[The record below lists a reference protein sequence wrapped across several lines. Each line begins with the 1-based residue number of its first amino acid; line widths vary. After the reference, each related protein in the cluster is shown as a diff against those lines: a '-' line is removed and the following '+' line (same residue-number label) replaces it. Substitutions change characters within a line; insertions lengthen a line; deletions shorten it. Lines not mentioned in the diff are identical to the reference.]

1 MTSRVCVYLCN
12 HTSVKPV
19 FHIRFPRFPCID
31 FQQQRW
37 KSNLWFVRTM
47 ISQETIVGRFSDDTA
62 YVSENSI
69 FALFFSLRTSF
80 AVVCLSYMIIGRR
93 ETLKKIRS
101 HTLSIVTTV
110 FHIFIDDFLPH
121 LDASAS
127 ASVYKAIC
135 FRFISPLIS
144 LLFATY
150 LGWDVFL
157 FLFRSTTKIPDLLL
171 TRLRFDGDKH
181 RRATPIW
188 IFFLLF
194 HC

>member
-1 MTSRVCVYLCN
+1 MS
-12 HTSVKPV
+12 
-19 FHIRFPRFPCID
+19 
-31 FQQQRW
+31 
-37 KSNLWFVRTM
+37 
-47 ISQETIVGRFSDDTA
+47 
-62 YVSENSI
+62 SENSI
-69 FALFFSLRTSF
+69 FALIFSLRTSF

-188 IFFLLF
+188 IFFFTFSLLMTTTRKPVIGKKF
-194 HC
+194 TQSNLKPLPMKKKPRLPGQWKRPCNQLQSYCQFSL